1 MKKLFRT
8 LALTLALSMAGLGM
22 TTAYAYSAADVIIG
36 TERPWLFFGSKE
48 DGQALSIYQHTNPY
62 TAEELQEIAAELEGF
77 RQELAAEGI
86 AFVLMIAPDK
96 ETIYG
101 MDYMP
106 PEYPV
111 MPGPSCTEQ
120 LVEYLRV
127 AAPELQVVYPK
138 DELLAQKQNLAG
150 IANLYYENDTHWNN
164 IGGFF
169 AAEKLLEVIGQST
182 GHPYVQAPMPDFAFA
197 GMNTDGDLQTFAS
210 LGAEYNSPMYTS
222 GILNAGT
229 ANVTVTEKIQK
240 GVDPVWMRTVSTA
253 EGAMPVKVLFAGDSF
268 RGAMMGDLWLKVQEL
283 ITTNRFY
290 LNTDWLLEEK
300 PDVLVYEFVERYV
313 KEMPTIVG
321 YNTSFL
327 PLPRE

>member
-22 TTAYAYSAADVIIG
+22 ISAYAYSAADVIIG
-36 TERPWLFFGSKE
+36 TERPWLFFASKE
-48 DGQALSIYQHTNPY
+48 DGQTLPIYQHTNLY
-62 TAEELQEIAAELEGF
+62 TEAELQEIAAELEGF

-86 AFVLMIAPDK
+86 EFVLMIAPNK

-106 PEYPV
+106 PEYTV
-111 MPGPSCTEQ
+111 LPGPSCTEQ
-120 LVEYLRV
+120 LVAYLSI
-127 AAPELQVVYPK
+127 AAPELKVVFPK

-150 IANLYYENDTHWNN
+150 IASLYYENDTHWNN

-182 GHPYVQAPMPDFAFA
+182 GYPYVQAPMPDFAFA
-197 GMNTDGDLQTFAS
+197 GMNTDGDMQTFAS
-210 LGAEYNSPMYTS
+210 LGAEYNAPMYTS
-222 GILNAGT
+222 ELLNACT
-229 ANVTVTEKIQK
+229 TNVTVTEKIQK
-240 GVDPVWMRTVSTA
+240 GVDPVWMRTISTD
-253 EGAMPVKVLFAGDSF
+253 GSAMPIKVLFAGDSF
-268 RGAMMGDLWLKVQEL
+268 RGAMMGDLWIKVQEL

-290 LNTDWLLEEK
+290 LNMDWLLEEK
-300 PDVLVYEFVERYV
+300 PDVLVYEFAERYV

-327 PLPRE
+327 SLPTE